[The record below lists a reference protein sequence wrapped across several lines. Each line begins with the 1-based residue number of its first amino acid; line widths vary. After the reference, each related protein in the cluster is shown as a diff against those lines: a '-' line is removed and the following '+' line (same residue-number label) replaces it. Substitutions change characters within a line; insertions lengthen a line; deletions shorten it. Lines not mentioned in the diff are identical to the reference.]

1 MINLDRP
8 ATEDTLL
15 TLLQDVLR
23 RISDVDDKGTLG
35 EVIEAISRSRADPDE
50 REYCVLAGLLGGDPY
65 ESDERIEMV
74 ISTVRATLGD
84 ALSKEIFATSEVES
98 AVDHANSISRLA
110 HESLKKS
117 KTAAEHVAGLKKDFS
132 KRFSKSE
139 VAHVK
144 APWKRGYVAAQELR
158 GLLSIDTRNALPGDT
173 VLQRKLL
180 DGAGVDVIASFDWQR
195 LGARGIGADDDGGF
209 GIAID
214 PKSLI
219 NPRFQLVST
228 FADYLLSDE
237 GSLFLSTAGSTDR
250 QKRNRAFA
258 AEFLAPIDAIR
269 ARLGQRRVVT
279 TDELRSFCQDFAVS
293 KTIVKHQIE
302 NQAPDLAVPL

>member
-173 VLQRKLL
+173 VLQR
-180 DGAGVDVIASFDWQR
+180 SF
-195 LGARGIGADDDGGF
+195 
-209 GIAID
+209 
-214 PKSLI
+214 
-219 NPRFQLVST
+219 
-228 FADYLLSDE
+228 
-237 GSLFLSTAGSTDR
+237 
-250 QKRNRAFA
+250 
-258 AEFLAPIDAIR
+258 
-269 ARLGQRRVVT
+269 
-279 TDELRSFCQDFAVS
+279 
-293 KTIVKHQIE
+293 
-302 NQAPDLAVPL
+302 